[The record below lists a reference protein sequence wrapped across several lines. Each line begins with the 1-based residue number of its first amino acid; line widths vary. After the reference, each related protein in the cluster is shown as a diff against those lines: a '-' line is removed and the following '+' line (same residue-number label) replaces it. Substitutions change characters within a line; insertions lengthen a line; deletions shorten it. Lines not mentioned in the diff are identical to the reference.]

1 MNLTW
6 KRNRHIL
13 NRKDYAL
20 GVSVLYDYIL
30 IKCKPKVGIHSW
42 SLISKNNTSIL
53 DQIWMSLD
61 SIQ

>member
-20 GVSVLYDYIL
+20 GVRVLYDYVL
-30 IKCKPKVGIHSW
+30 IKCKPKVGIHSL

-53 DQIWMSLD
+53 DQI
-61 SIQ
+61 